1 MNSKKILITGG
12 HLTPALAVIEE
23 FKKYGYNNFLW
34 IGRKKTMRKDVNLSA
49 EFRVI
54 QKDLNIPFKEIATG
68 KIIKFWD
75 VSSFFDFLFNIIKIP
90 IGFVQS
96 LFVLLRCRPKVI
108 ISFGG
113 YLAVPVVIAGWLL
126 RIPSVTHEQT
136 VVVGKANKIIS
147 KLSRKIFVSWKE
159 SLKYF
164 NKSKC
169 KVTGNPVRKEIFNI
183 ETNNYKVN
191 EGLKTIY
198 ITGGNQ
204 GAHVINEAVIKI
216 IEPLLAKN
224 NVIHQTGLTSVTND
238 FEKCDR
244 LEKSLVGKTKGTYIV
259 RGNIF
264 GAEIGEVFGKAD
276 LVISRAGANIST
288 ELLALGKPAILI
300 PIPWSLNNEQLM
312 NAKVLEKIGLAEI
325 IEEKDLTH
333 EILQKS
339 IEKAMKNIKDM
350 KSFNGKSLKIAVKK
364 AKEKVN
370 LNAANIIVKEVLK
383 MIQ

>member
-1 MNSKKILITGG
+1 
-12 HLTPALAVIEE
+12 
-23 FKKYGYNNFLW
+23 
-34 IGRKKTMRKDVNLSA
+34 
-49 EFRVI
+49 
-54 QKDLNIPFKEIATG
+54 
-68 KIIKFWD
+68 
-75 VSSFFDFLFNIIKIP
+75 
-90 IGFVQS
+90 
-96 LFVLLRCRPKVI
+96 
-108 ISFGG
+108 
-113 YLAVPVVIAGWLL
+113 
-126 RIPSVTHEQT
+126 
-136 VVVGKANKIIS
+136 
-147 KLSRKIFVSWKE
+147 
-159 SLKYF
+159 
-164 NKSKC
+164 
-169 KVTGNPVRKEIFNI
+169 
-183 ETNNYKVN
+183 
-191 EGLKTIY
+191 
-198 ITGGNQ
+198 
-204 GAHVINEAVIKI
+204 
-216 IEPLLAKN
+216 
-224 NVIHQTGLTSVTND
+224 LTSVTND